1 MTRGL
6 LATLAA
12 LLLLAAGPD
21 RAPAQADDAE
31 PPRLSAAAAF
41 AVEASTGEVVLAE
54 GQDERR
60 AIASTTKLMTALVVR
75 EEASLDDT
83 FTAADYQAA
92 PVESQIGLQP
102 GEEMTVRDLLRA
114 LLLESANDAAVT
126 LAEGVA
132 GSEEAFVEQMNARA
146 RDLGLENTTFANP
159 VGLDDPD
166 NLSTARD
173 LVTLALAV
181 REDAFLRETAG
192 MEQATL
198 ESGERT
204 RVVTTRNELV
214 RETELVRGLKTG
226 RTQEAGYV
234 LVGSGT
240 RDGVTVVSAVLGAP
254 SEAARQEDTLALLR
268 YGLGR
273 FERVTAVRE
282 ADVVARVPLAYREG
296 MAIPLA
302 AGDTARYTVR
312 EDEELRRD
320 VTGVPEE
327 VDGPLERGTQLGT
340 LVVRRGDEV
349 VARVPLV
356 TTRAVEKAG
365 VALRVDELL
374 SRPTTILLL
383 AVLAVCS
390 VPLVVLRRRALRRR
404 QQRAQGGLVT

>member
-1 MTRGL
+1 MTRPL
-6 LATLAA
+6 LAA
-12 LLLLAAGPD
+12 LAALFLLAAGPD
-21 RAPAQADDAE
+21 RAPAQAEEDE
-31 PPRLSAAAAF
+31 PPKLSAAAAY
-41 AVEASTGEVVLAE
+41 AVEASTGEVVAAQDE
-54 GQDERR
+54 DERR
-60 AIASTTKLMTALVVR
+60 AIASATKLMTALVVR

-102 GEEMTVRDLLRA
+102 GEQMTVRDLLRA
-114 LLLESANDAAVT
+114 LMLESANDAAIT

-132 GSEEAFVEQMNARA
+132 GSEDAFVERMNARA
-146 RDLGLENTTFANP
+146 AELGMEDTTFANP
-159 VGLDDPD
+159 IGLDDPD
-166 NLSTARD
+166 SLSTARD
-173 LVTLALAV
+173 LVTLALEV
-181 REDAFLRETAG
+181 RKDAFLRETAG

-214 RETELVRGLKTG
+214 RETELVGGLKTG
-226 RTQEAGYV
+226 RTQAAGYV

-268 YGLGR
+268 YGLGL

-282 ADVVARVPLAYREG
+282 ADVVARVPLAYREDA
-296 MAIPLA
+296 AIPLA
-302 AGDTARYTVR
+302 ADDTVRHTVR
-312 EDEELRRD
+312 EGDELQRE
-320 VTGVPEE
+320 VTGIPEE
-327 VDGPLERGTQLGT
+327 VDGPLERGAQLGT
-340 LVVRRGDEV
+340 LVVRRGGEV

-365 VALRVDELL
+365 VALRVEELL

-383 AVLAVCS
+383 LVLALCS
-390 VPLVVLRRRALRRR
+390 VPLVALRRRALRRQR
-404 QQRAQGGLVT
+404 QRA

>member
-1 MTRGL
+1 MTRAL

-12 LLLLAAGPD
+12 LFALAAAPD
-21 RAPAQADDAE
+21 RAPAQGEDPE
-31 PPRLSAAAAF
+31 PPRLSAAAAY
-41 AVEASTGEVVLAE
+41 AVEASTGEVVAAKE
-54 GQDERR
+54 EDERR
-60 AIASTTKLMTALVVR
+60 AIASATKLMTALVVR
-75 EEASLDDT
+75 EETSLDDT

-92 PVESQIGLQP
+92 PVESQIGLQA

-114 LLLESANDAAVT
+114 VMLESANDAAVT

-132 GSEEAFVEQMNARA
+132 GSEGAFVERMNARA
-146 RDLGLENTTFANP
+146 AELGLEDTTFTNP
-159 VGLDDPD
+159 VGLDDSES
-166 NLSTARD
+166 LSTARD

-204 RVVTTRNELV
+204 RVVNNRNELV
-214 RETELVRGLKTG
+214 QETELVRGLKTG
-226 RTQEAGYV
+226 RTQAAGYV

-268 YGLGR
+268 HGLGL

-282 ADVVARVPLAYREG
+282 ADVVARVPLAYRDDS
-296 MAIPLA
+296 AIALA
-302 AGDTARYTVR
+302 ADETVRHTVR
-312 EDEELRRD
+312 EGEELRRELS
-320 VTGVPEE
+320 GVPEE
-327 VDGPLERGTQLGT
+327 VDGPLERGAQLGT

-356 TTRAVEKAG
+356 TTRAVEEAG
-365 VALRVDELL
+365 VALRVEELL

-383 AVLAVCS
+383 LILAVCS
-390 VPLVVLRRRALRRR
+390 VPMVALRRRALRRQR
-404 QQRAQGGLVT
+404 QRA

>member
-6 LATLAA
+6 LVTLAA

-21 RAPAQADDAE
+21 RATAQADEAE
-31 PPRLSAAAAF
+31 PPALSAAAAY
-41 AVEASTGEVVLAE
+41 AVEASTGEVVTAQE
-54 GQDERR
+54 QDERR

-75 EEASLDDT
+75 EETSLDDT

-114 LLLESANDAAVT
+114 VMLESANDAAVT

-132 GSEEAFVEQMNARA
+132 GSEDAFVEQMNARA
-146 RDLGLENTTFANP
+146 RDLGMENTTFANA

-192 MEQATL
+192 MEEATL

-214 RETELVRGLKTG
+214 QETELVRGLKTG
-226 RTQEAGYV
+226 RTQAAGYV

-268 YGLGR
+268 YGLGL

-296 MAIPLA
+296 MTIPLA
-302 AGDTARYTVR
+302 ADDTARHTVR
-312 EDEELRRD
+312 EGEELRRA

-327 VDGPLERGTQLGT
+327 VDGPLERGAQLGI

-356 TTRAVEKAG
+356 TTRAVEEAG

-390 VPLVVLRRRALRRR
+390 VPLVALRRRALRRQR
-404 QQRAQGGLVT
+404 QRA

>member
-1 MTRGL
+1 M
-6 LATLAA
+6 AA
-12 LLLLAAGPD
+12 
-21 RAPAQADDAE
+21 RE
-31 PPRLSAAAAF
+31 
-41 AVEASTGEVVLAE
+41 E
-54 GQDERR
+54 DERR
-60 AIASTTKLMTALVVR
+60 AIASATKLMTALVVR
-75 EEASLDDT
+75 EETSLDDT
-83 FTAADYQAA
+83 FSAADYEAA

-114 LLLESANDAAVT
+114 LMLESANDAAVT

-132 GSEEAFVEQMNARA
+132 GSEDAFVDRMNARA
-146 RDLGLENTTFANP
+146 AELGLENTTFTNA

-166 NLSTARD
+166 SLSTARD

-181 REDAFLRETAG
+181 RKDAFLRETAG

-214 RETELVRGLKTG
+214 RETGLVGGLKTG
-226 RTQEAGYV
+226 RTQAAGYV

-268 YGLGR
+268 YGLGL

-282 ADVVARVPLAYREG
+282 ADLVASVPLAYREDT
-296 MAIPLA
+296 AIPLA
-302 AGDTARYTVR
+302 ADDTVRHTVR
-312 EDEELRRD
+312 EGEELQRE

-327 VDGPLERGTQLGT
+327 VDGPLERGAQLGT
-340 LVVRRGDEV
+340 LVVRRGDDV

-365 VALRVDELL
+365 VALRVEELL

-383 AVLAVCS
+383 LVLAICS
-390 VPLVVLRRRALRRR
+390 VPLVALRRRALRRQR
-404 QQRAQGGLVT
+404 QRA

>member
-1 MTRGL
+1 MTRAL

-12 LLLLAAGPD
+12 LILLVAGPE
-21 RAPAQADDAE
+21 RVLAQADDAE
-31 PPRLSAAAAF
+31 PPQLSAAAAY
-41 AVEASTGEVVLAE
+41 AVEASTGELVAAQDE
-54 GQDERR
+54 DERR
-60 AIASTTKLMTALVVR
+60 SIASTTKLMTALVVR
-75 EEASLDDT
+75 EQASLDDT

-114 LLLESANDAAVT
+114 LMLESANDAAVT

-132 GSEEAFVEQMNARA
+132 GSQDVFVERMNARA
-146 RDLGLENTTFANP
+146 SELGMEDTTFANA
-159 VGLDDPD
+159 VGLDDPE

-204 RVVTTRNELV
+204 RVVTNRNELV
-214 RETELVRGLKTG
+214 RETELVGGLKTG
-226 RTQEAGYV
+226 RTQAAGYV
-234 LVGSGT
+234 LVASGT

-268 YGLGR
+268 YGLGL

-282 ADVVARVPLAYREG
+282 ADVVARVALAYREG
-296 MAIPLA
+296 MTVPLA
-302 AGDTARYTVR
+302 ADDTARHTVR
-312 EDEELRRD
+312 EGEELRSE

-327 VDGPLERGTQLGT
+327 VDGPLERGAQLGT
-340 LVVRRGDEV
+340 LVVRRGDDV
-349 VARVPLV
+349 VSRVPLV
-356 TTRAVEKAG
+356 TTRAVEEAG
-365 VALRVDELL
+365 VALRVGELL
-374 SRPTTILLL
+374 SRPMTILLL
-383 AVLAVCS
+383 AALAVCS
-390 VPLVVLRRRALRRR
+390 VSLVVLRRRVLRHQR
-404 QQRAQGGLVT
+404 QRA

>member
-1 MTRGL
+1 VIRVL

-12 LLLLAAGPD
+12 LSLLAAGPD
-21 RAPAQADDAE
+21 RASAQADDAE
-31 PPRLSAAAAF
+31 PQVSAAAAY
-41 AVEASTGEVVLAE
+41 AVEVSTGEVVVA
-54 GQDERR
+54 QDQDQRR
-60 AIASTTKLMTALVVR
+60 AIASATKLMTALVVR
-75 EEASLDDT
+75 EETSLGDT

-92 PVESQIGLQP
+92 PIESQIGLQP

-132 GSEEAFVEQMNARA
+132 GSEDAFVEQMNARA
-146 RDLGLENTTFANP
+146 RGLGMEDTTFTNA

-181 REDAFLRETAG
+181 REDKFLRETAS
-192 MEQATL
+192 MEEATL
-198 ESGERT
+198 QSGERT

-214 RETELVRGLKTG
+214 RETELVTGVKTG

-268 YGLGR
+268 YGLGL
-273 FERVTAVRE
+273 FDRVTAVRE

-296 MAIPLA
+296 MTIALA
-302 AGDTARYTVR
+302 ADDTSRHTVR
-312 EDEELRRD
+312 EGEDLRRV
-320 VTGVPEE
+320 VTGVPED
-327 VDGPLERGTQLGT
+327 VDGPLERGTRLGT

-356 TTRAVEKAG
+356 TTRTVEEAG

-390 VPLVVLRRRALRRR
+390 VPLVALRRRALRRQ
-404 QQRAQGGLVT
+404 QQRA

>member
-1 MTRGL
+1 VIRVL

-12 LLLLAAGPD
+12 LSLLAAGPD
-21 RAPAQADDAE
+21 RASAQADDAE
-31 PPRLSAAAAF
+31 PQVSAAAAY
-41 AVEASTGEVVLAE
+41 AVEVSTGEVVVA
-54 GQDERR
+54 QDQDQRR
-60 AIASTTKLMTALVVR
+60 AIASATKLMTALVVR
-75 EEASLDDT
+75 EETSLGDT

-92 PVESQIGLQP
+92 PIESQIGLQP

-132 GSEEAFVEQMNARA
+132 GSEDAFVEQMNARA
-146 RDLGLENTTFANP
+146 RGLGMEDTTFTNA

-181 REDAFLRETAG
+181 REDKFLRETAS
-192 MEQATL
+192 MEEATL
-198 ESGERT
+198 QSGERT

-214 RETELVRGLKTG
+214 RETELVTGVKTG

-268 YGLGR
+268 YGLGL
-273 FERVTAVRE
+273 FDRVTAVRE

-296 MAIPLA
+296 MTIGLA
-302 AGDTARYTVR
+302 ADDTSRHTVR
-312 EDEELRRD
+312 EGEDLRRV
-320 VTGVPEE
+320 VTGVPED
-327 VDGPLERGTQLGT
+327 VDGPLERGTRLGT

-356 TTRAVEKAG
+356 TTRTVEEAG

-390 VPLVVLRRRALRRR
+390 VPLVALRRRALRRQ
-404 QQRAQGGLVT
+404 QQRA

>member
-1 MTRGL
+1 MTRAL

-12 LLLLAAGPD
+12 LFALVAAPD
-21 RAPAQADDAE
+21 RAPAQGEDPE
-31 PPRLSAAAAF
+31 PPQLSAAAAY
-41 AVEASTGEVVLAE
+41 AVEASTGEVVAAKE
-54 GQDERR
+54 EDERR
-60 AIASTTKLMTALVVR
+60 AIASATKLMTALVVR
-75 EEASLDDT
+75 EETSLDDT

-114 LLLESANDAAVT
+114 VMLESANDAAVT

-132 GSEEAFVEQMNARA
+132 GSEGAFVERMNARA
-146 RDLGLENTTFANP
+146 AELGLEDTTFTNP
-159 VGLDDPD
+159 VGLDDSES
-166 NLSTARD
+166 LSTARD

-204 RVVTTRNELV
+204 RVVNNRNELV
-214 RETELVRGLKTG
+214 QETELVRGLKTG
-226 RTQEAGYV
+226 RTQAAGYV

-268 YGLGR
+268 YGLGL

-282 ADVVARVPLAYREG
+282 ADVVARVPLAYREDS
-296 MAIPLA
+296 AIPLA
-302 AGDTARYTVR
+302 ADETVRHTVR
-312 EDEELRRD
+312 EGEELQREL
-320 VTGVPEE
+320 TGVPEE
-327 VDGPLERGTQLGT
+327 VDGPLERGAQLGT

-356 TTRAVEKAG
+356 TTRAVEEAG
-365 VALRVDELL
+365 VALRVEELL

-383 AVLAVCS
+383 LILAVCS
-390 VPLVVLRRRALRRR
+390 VPMVALRRRALRRQR
-404 QQRAQGGLVT
+404 QRA

>member
-1 MTRGL
+1 MTRAL

-12 LLLLAAGPD
+12 LFALAVAPD
-21 RAPAQADDAE
+21 RAPAQGEDSG
-31 PPRLSAAAAF
+31 PPRLSAAAAY
-41 AVEASTGEVVLAE
+41 AVEASTGEMVAAKE
-54 GQDERR
+54 EDERR
-60 AIASTTKLMTALVVR
+60 AIASATKLMTALVVR
-75 EEASLDDT
+75 EETSLDDT

-114 LLLESANDAAVT
+114 VMLESANDAAVT

-132 GSEEAFVEQMNARA
+132 GSEGAFVERMNARA
-146 RDLGLENTTFANP
+146 AELGLEDTTFTNP
-159 VGLDDPD
+159 VGLDDSES
-166 NLSTARD
+166 LSTARD

-204 RVVTTRNELV
+204 RVVNNRNELV
-214 RETELVRGLKTG
+214 QETELVRGLKTG
-226 RTQEAGYV
+226 RTQAAGYV

-268 YGLGR
+268 YGLTL

-282 ADVVARVPLAYREG
+282 ADVVARVPLAYREDS
-296 MAIPLA
+296 AIPLA
-302 AGDTARYTVR
+302 ADETVRHTVR
-312 EDEELRRD
+312 EGEELQRELS
-320 VTGVPEE
+320 GVPEE
-327 VDGPLERGTQLGT
+327 VDGPLERGAQLGT

-356 TTRAVEKAG
+356 TTRAVEEAG
-365 VALRVDELL
+365 VALRVEELL

-383 AVLAVCS
+383 LILAVCS
-390 VPLVVLRRRALRRR
+390 VPMVALRRRALRRQR
-404 QQRAQGGLVT
+404 QRA

>member
-1 MTRGL
+1 MIRAL
-6 LATLAA
+6 LATLAV
-12 LLLLAAGPD
+12 LLALTAGPE
-21 RAPAQADDAE
+21 RAAAQAVDAE
-31 PPRLSAAAAF
+31 PPQLSAAAAY

-54 GQDERR
+54 EQDERR

-92 PVESQIGLQP
+92 PIESQIGLQL

-132 GSEEAFVEQMNARA
+132 GSEEEFVERMNARA
-146 RDLGLENTTFANP
+146 GELGMENTTFTNA

-173 LVTLALAV
+173 LVILALAV

-192 MEQATL
+192 MEEATL

-204 RVVTTRNELV
+204 RVVTNRNELV
-214 RETELVRGLKTG
+214 RETGLVTGLKTG

-254 SEAARQEDTLALLR
+254 SEAARQEDTLDLLR
-268 YGLGR
+268 YGLGL

-302 AGDTARYTVR
+302 AGDTARHTVR
-312 EDEELRRD
+312 EGEELRRE

-327 VDGPLERGTQLGT
+327 VDGPLERGAQLGT

-356 TTRAVEKAG
+356 ATRAVEEAG

-390 VPLVVLRRRALRRR
+390 VPLVALRRRALRRQR
-404 QQRAQGGLVT
+404 QQA

>member
-1 MTRGL
+1 MIRAL
-6 LATLAA
+6 LATLAV
-12 LLLLAAGPD
+12 LLALTAGPE
-21 RAPAQADDAE
+21 RAAAQADDAE
-31 PPRLSAAAAF
+31 PPQLSAAAAY

-54 GQDERR
+54 EQDERR

-92 PVESQIGLQP
+92 PIESQIGLQP

-132 GSEEAFVEQMNARA
+132 GSEEEFVERMNARA
-146 RDLGLENTTFANP
+146 GELGMENTTFTNA

-173 LVTLALAV
+173 LVILALAV

-192 MEQATL
+192 MEEATL

-204 RVVTTRNELV
+204 RVVTNRNELV
-214 RETELVRGLKTG
+214 QETELVTGLKTG

-254 SEAARQEDTLALLR
+254 SEAARQEDTLDLLR
-268 YGLGR
+268 YGLGL
-273 FERVTAVRE
+273 FERVTVVRE

-302 AGDTARYTVR
+302 ADDTARYTVR
-312 EDEELRRD
+312 EGEELRRE

-327 VDGPLERGTQLGT
+327 VDGPLERGAQLGT

-356 TTRAVEKAG
+356 ATRAVEEAG

-390 VPLVVLRRRALRRR
+390 VPLVALRRRALRRQR
-404 QQRAQGGLVT
+404 QQA

>member
-1 MTRGL
+1 MTRAL

-12 LLLLAAGPD
+12 LFLLAAGPD
-21 RAPAQADDAE
+21 RAFAQSDDAGLPE
-31 PPRLSAAAAF
+31 LSAAAAY
-41 AVEASTGEVVLAE
+41 AVEASTGEVVAAQAE
-54 GQDERR
+54 DERR
-60 AIASTTKLMTALVVR
+60 AIASATKLMTALVVR
-75 EEASLDDT
+75 EETSLDDT

-92 PVESQIGLQP
+92 AVESQIGLQP

-114 LLLESANDAAVT
+114 LMLESANDAAVT

-132 GSEEAFVEQMNARA
+132 GSEDAFVERMNARA
-146 RDLGLENTTFANP
+146 AELGMENTTFTNA
-159 VGLDDPD
+159 VGLDEPD

-181 REDAFLRETAG
+181 REDVFLRETAAK
-192 MEQATL
+192 EQATL

-226 RTQEAGYV
+226 RTQQAGYV

-254 SEAARQEDTLALLR
+254 SEATRQEDTLALLR
-268 YGLGR
+268 HGLGL

-282 ADVVARVPLAYREG
+282 ADVVARVPLAYREDTV
-296 MAIPLA
+296 IPLA
-302 AGDTARYTVR
+302 ADETLRHTVR
-312 EDEELRRD
+312 EGEELQRE

-327 VDGPLERGTQLGT
+327 VDGPLERGAQLGT

-349 VARVPLV
+349 VGRIPLV

-365 VALRVDELL
+365 VALRVEDLL
-374 SRPTTILLL
+374 SRPTTLLL
-383 AVLAVCS
+383 LLILAVCS
-390 VPLVVLRRRALRRR
+390 VPLVALRRRALRRQR
-404 QQRAQGGLVT
+404 QRA

>member
-1 MTRGL
+1 MTRAV

-12 LLLLAAGPD
+12 LFLLAAGPD
-21 RAPAQADDAE
+21 PAPGQSADGGPPKLSAPAAY
-31 PPRLSAAAAF
+31 
-41 AVEASTGEVVLAE
+41 AVEASTGEVVAARDE
-54 GQDERR
+54 DERR
-60 AIASTTKLMTALVVR
+60 PIASATKLMTALVVR
-75 EEASLDDT
+75 EESALDDT

-114 LLLESANDAAVT
+114 LMLESANDAAVT

-132 GSEEAFVEQMNARA
+132 GSEDAFVKRMNARA
-146 RDLGLENTTFANP
+146 AELGMEDTTFANA

-181 REDAFLRETAG
+181 RDDAFLRETAG

-214 RETELVRGLKTG
+214 RETELVGGLKTG
-226 RTQEAGYV
+226 RTQAAGYV

-240 RDGVTVVSAVLGAP
+240 RDGVTIVSAVLGAP

-268 YGLGR
+268 YGLGL
-273 FERVTAVRE
+273 FDRVTAVRE
-282 ADVVARVPLAYREG
+282 ADVVARVPLAYREDT
-296 MAIPLA
+296 AIALA
-302 AGDTARYTVR
+302 ADDTVRQTVR
-312 EDEELRRD
+312 EGEELRRE

-327 VDGPLERGTQLGT
+327 VDGPLERGAQLGT

-356 TTRAVEKAG
+356 TTRAVEEAG
-365 VALRVDELL
+365 VALRVEDLL
-374 SRPTTILLL
+374 MRPTTILLL
-383 AVLAVCS
+383 LILAVCS
-390 VPLVVLRRRALRRR
+390 VPMVALRRRALRRQR
-404 QQRAQGGLVT
+404 QRA